1 MKGSPPPPPPP
12 PFSMLETNKHPR
24 GVCNIGWGKGG
35 RITDE
40 KVVFIQ
46 TQNIIVSLKA
56 LVSVKCL
63 NTFSIYVNDLP
74 LVPRSC
80 LTESYVDDTKLYISF
95 PGP

>member
-1 MKGSPPPPPPP
+1 
-12 PFSMLETNKHPR
+12 MLETNKHPR

-40 KVVFIQ
+40 KGVFIQ

-63 NTFSIYVNDLP
+63 NTFVHDCRLMTGNIFAVINSAMNWSSTVSLTPGCVDDKFLEGQ
-74 LVPRSC
+74 SC
-80 LTESYVDDTKLYISF
+80 LY
-95 PGP
+95 